1 MLVLLTG
8 HVCHTCTKLYYWRL
22 IDIYGVLC
30 SLSQT
35 TKMLLQQLVWPQKC
49 TNVSVRPDNTGIAF
63 LHYFWDLQVK
73 VRSVPLSDFGIKVQT
88 SISAMNTRLCDIR
101 NIVIALPGN
110 PLTLKSLIQPRCLKS
125 PFNGYGVGLVGE
137 GCYPPHPS
145 WFLHKFELLAFLYI
159 SIDCSFIIDIHAEE
173 VLWIQR

>member
-1 MLVLLTG
+1 MNQCLAVINMMQILCLF
-8 HVCHTCTKLYYWRL
+8 CLQDMYAILALNWRL

-88 SISAMNTRLCDIR
+88 SISATNTRLCDIR

-125 PFNGYGVGLVGE
+125 PFNGYGGGLGGGGMLSPTPPPPPLMIFPQIWIVGLFV
-137 GCYPPHPS
+137 Y
-145 WFLHKFELLAFLYI
+145 
-159 SIDCSFIIDIHAEE
+159 
-173 VLWIQR
+173 